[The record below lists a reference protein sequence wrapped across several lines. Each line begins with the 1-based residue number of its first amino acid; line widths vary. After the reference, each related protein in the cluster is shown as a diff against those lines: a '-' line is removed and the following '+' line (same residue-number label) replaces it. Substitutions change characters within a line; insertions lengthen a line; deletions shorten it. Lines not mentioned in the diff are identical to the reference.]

1 MIVML
6 LVVAAYMSLGPIPK
20 WVTPSLPK
28 FDSINLRLSRNRKIS
43 FEEQLDALYL
53 FKSQIL
59 GGQSN
64 ATALQRALEVLPSE
78 CLPNTRQALATGTSF
93 SRIMRDECEFF
104 DLVTFEEISLV
115 IEVSDRTGAPLG
127 ISLDRI
133 IHKLINQRSDKQLIA
148 TELASVKA
156 TISILAA
163 LPVIGIILSSL
174 LGTNAI
180 TWYMHSKLGL
190 VCLLSGL
197 VLEGLGLVWIR
208 ALVSKA
214 VLEIK

>member
-78 CLPNTRQALATGTSF
+78 YLPNTRQALATGTSF
-93 SRIMRDECEFF
+93 SRIMRDECELF

-163 LPVIGIILSSL
+163 YPVIGIILSSL

-180 TWYMHSKLGL
+180 TW
-190 VCLLSGL
+190 
-197 VLEGLGLVWIR
+197 
-208 ALVSKA
+208 
-214 VLEIK
+214 

>member
-1 MIVML
+1 
-6 LVVAAYMSLGPIPK
+6 
-20 WVTPSLPK
+20 
-28 FDSINLRLSRNRKIS
+28 
-43 FEEQLDALYL
+43 
-53 FKSQIL
+53 
-59 GGQSN
+59 
-64 ATALQRALEVLPSE
+64 
-78 CLPNTRQALATGTSF
+78 
-93 SRIMRDECEFF
+93 MRDECEFF